1 MDNILLPID
10 EIIKNDL
17 TINEYLLLYN
27 FANSKI
33 ISGIINTGV
42 EDLVGLEKKGFI
54 KVIKN
59 SVILRDKA
67 SALFTQTDDYFVQ
80 WLNAYPVSVTKSN
93 GSKRAL
99 SPSKPD
105 TVLGKIL
112 KSKWSK
118 LFKKDKD
125 AQLMAIRVLELE
137 VANKKK
143 TGDLEYMVEATRWL
157 NQGYHEKYSYLLE
170 EDNGDNQYEN
180 EDYL

>member
-99 SPSKPD
+99 SPAKPD

-112 KSKWSK
+112 KVK
-118 LFKKDKD
+118 
-125 AQLMAIRVLELE
+125 
-137 VANKKK
+137 
-143 TGDLEYMVEATRWL
+143 MV
-157 NQGYHEKYSYLLE
+157 
-170 EDNGDNQYEN
+170 
-180 EDYL
+180 